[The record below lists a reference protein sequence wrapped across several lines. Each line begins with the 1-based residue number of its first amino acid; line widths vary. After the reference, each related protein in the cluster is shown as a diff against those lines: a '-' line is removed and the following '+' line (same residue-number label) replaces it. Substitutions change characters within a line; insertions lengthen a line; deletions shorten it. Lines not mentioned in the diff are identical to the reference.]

1 MKTIAIVAG
10 ESSGDLLGSHLIKSL
25 KSIRPDLTFIGIAG
39 PKMIKEGAASFFSME
54 ELSVRGY
61 FEALRKLFCLLK
73 LRKNLLNQILDA
85 KPDLFIGIDAPDF
98 NFWIERQLKKKGIP
112 VIHYV
117 SPSIW
122 AWRGNRLRK
131 IKKSIDHMLTIF
143 PFEKNIYSKANI
155 QASFVGHPLAEMIP
169 LHPNKKK
176 AQNKLKIIK
185 ATKVIALLPGSRQ
198 GEVRWHTQLLIDSAL
213 EISKRVRDIKFLV
226 PLPTRETYEIF
237 SKTLFKNTHAELDIQ
252 LLIGHASDAINA
264 ADLVIVASG
273 TATLE
278 TALYKK
284 PMIVIYKM
292 SSISWQILKRMR
304 YLPYISLPNILLNK
318 FLVPELLQDDATP
331 ENITD
336 QTIEILK
343 DVAYRKNLLIQFT
356 KIHHQL
362 KQNTS
367 DRLNRVVLKFI
378 K

>member
-25 KSIRPDLTFIGIAG
+25 KLARTDLKFIGVAG
-39 PKMIKEGAASFFSME
+39 PKMIKEGATSFFLME

-61 FEALRKLFCLLK
+61 FEAFRKLFHLIK
-73 LRKNLLNQILDA
+73 LRKKLLKQILKE
-85 KPDLFIGIDAPDF
+85 KPDLFVGIDAPDF
-98 NFWIERQLKKKGIP
+98 NFWIEKQLKKKGVP

-122 AWRGNRLRK
+122 AWRKSRVRK

-155 QASFVGHPLAEMIP
+155 PATFVGHPLADMIP
-169 LHPNKKK
+169 LYSNKKK
-176 AQNKLKIIK
+176 AQDKLRIIK

-198 GEVRWHTQLLIDSAL
+198 GEVKWHTQLLIDSAI
-213 EISKRVRDIKFLV
+213 EISKKINDVKFLV
-226 PLPTRETYEIF
+226 PLPTRETYDIF
-237 SKTLFKNTHAELDIQ
+237 SKILFKNTQAELDIQ

-304 YLPYISLPNILLNK
+304 YLPFVSLPNILLNK
-318 FLVPELLQDDATP
+318 FLVPELLQGDATS
-331 ENITD
+331 ENISSKSF
-336 QTIEILK
+336 EILK
-343 DVAYRKNLLIQFT
+343 DASYRKNLLTQFT

-367 DRLNRVVLKFI
+367 DRLNRVILKFL

>member
-1 MKTIAIVAG
+1 M
-10 ESSGDLLGSHLIKSL
+10 L
-25 KSIRPDLTFIGIAG
+25 
-39 PKMIKEGAASFFSME
+39 KEGALSYFPME

-61 FEALRKLFCLLK
+61 FEAFRKLFHLLT

-122 AWRGNRLRK
+122 AWRKNRLKK
-131 IKKSIDHMLTIF
+131 IKTSIDHMLTIF
-143 PFEKNIYSKANI
+143 PFEKNIYSKAHI
-155 QASFVGHPLAEMIP
+155 QATFVGHPLAEMIP

-176 AQNKLKIIK
+176 AQAKLKIIK
-185 ATKVIALLPGSRQ
+185 ATTVIALLPGSRQ
-198 GEVRWHTQLLIDSAL
+198 GEVKWHTQLLIDSAIEL
-213 EISKRVRDIKFLV
+213 SKKIRDVKFLV
-226 PLPTRETYEIF
+226 PLPTRETYMIF

-252 LLIGHASDAINA
+252 LLTGHASDAINA
-264 ADLVIVASG
+264 SDLVIVASG

-278 TALYKK
+278 AALYKK

-292 SSISWQILKRMR
+292 SSMSWEILKRMR
-304 YLPYISLPNILLNK
+304 YLPYVSLPNILLNK
-318 FLVPELLQDDATP
+318 FFVPELLQKDATP
-331 ENITD
+331 DNITNKAL
-336 QTIEILK
+336 EILK
-343 DVAYRKNLLIQFT
+343 DTSYRKNLLIQFT
-356 KIHHQL
+356 KIHRQL

-367 DRLNRVVLKFI
+367 YRLNKIIFKFI

>member
-10 ESSGDLLGSHLIKSL
+10 ESSGDLLGSHLIRSL
-25 KSIRPDLTFIGIAG
+25 KSSRSDLKFIGIAG
-39 PKMIKEGAASFFSME
+39 PKMMKEGAVSLFLME

-61 FEALRKLFCLLK
+61 FEAFKKLFHLIQ
-73 LRKNLLNQILDA
+73 LRKNLLNQILNQ
-85 KPDLFIGIDAPDF
+85 KPDLFIGVDAPDF

-131 IKKSIDHMLTIF
+131 IKKSVDHMLTIF

-155 QASFVGHPLAEMIP
+155 QATFVGHPLAEMIP
-169 LHPNKKK
+169 LYSNKKK
-176 AQNKLKIIK
+176 AQDKLKIIK

-198 GEVRWHTQLLIDSAL
+198 GEVTWHAQLLIDSAT
-213 EISKRVRDIKFLV
+213 EISKRIRDVKFLV
-226 PLPTRETYEIF
+226 PLPTRETYDIF

-252 LLIGHASDAINA
+252 LLVGHASDAINA

-304 YLPYISLPNILLNK
+304 YLPFVSLPNILLNK
-318 FLVPELLQDDATP
+318 FIVPELLQSDATSD
-331 ENITD
+331 NISSKA
-336 QTIEILK
+336 IEILK
-343 DVAYRKNLLIQFT
+343 NAPYRKNLLIQFK

-367 DRLNRVVLKFI
+367 DRLSKVILKFI

>member
-25 KSIRPDLTFIGIAG
+25 KSARSDLKFIGIAG
-39 PKMIKEGAASFFSME
+39 PKMMKEGAVSFFSME

-61 FEALRKLFCLLK
+61 FEVFRKLFHLIK
-73 LRKNLLNQILDA
+73 LRKKLLNQILKE
-85 KPDLFIGIDAPDF
+85 KPDLFIGVDAPDF
-98 NFWIERQLKKKGIP
+98 NFWIEKQLKKKGVP

-155 QASFVGHPLAEMIP
+155 QATFVGHPLAEMIP
-169 LHPNKKK
+169 LYPNKKK

-198 GEVRWHTQLLIDSAL
+198 GEVKWHAQLLIDSAT
-213 EISKRVRDIKFLV
+213 EISKKIRDVKFLV
-226 PLPTRETYEIF
+226 PLPTRETYDIF

-304 YLPYISLPNILLNK
+304 YLPFVSLPNILLNK
-318 FLVPELLQDDATP
+318 FLVPELLQSDATS
-331 ENITD
+331 ENISSKA
-336 QTIEILK
+336 IEILK
-343 DVAYRKNLLIQFT
+343 DASYRKNLLIQFT

-367 DRLNRVVLKFI
+367 DRLNRVILKLI

>member
-10 ESSGDLLGSHLIKSL
+10 ESSGDLLGSHLIKALRLNRTDL
-25 KSIRPDLTFIGIAG
+25 KFIGVAG
-39 PKMIKEGAASFFSME
+39 PKMMKEGAASYFPME

-61 FEALRKLFCLLK
+61 FEALRKLFHLIK
-73 LRKNLLNQILDA
+73 LRKNLLKKILDA

-98 NFWIERQLKKKGIP
+98 NFWIERQLKKKSIP

-122 AWRGNRLRK
+122 AWRGSRLKK

-155 QASFVGHPLAEMIP
+155 QATFVGHPLAEMIP

-176 AQNKLKIIK
+176 AQDKLKIIK
-185 ATKVIALLPGSRQ
+185 ASRVIALLPGSRQ
-198 GEVRWHTQLLIDSAL
+198 GEVKWHAQLLIDSAI
-213 EISKRVRDIKFLV
+213 EISKRIRDVKFLV

-237 SKTLFKNTHAELDIQ
+237 SKTLFKNTQAELDIQ
-252 LLIGHASDAINA
+252 LLIGHASIAINA
-264 ADLVIVASG
+264 ADAVIVASG

-292 SSISWQILKRMR
+292 STISWQILKRMR
-304 YLPYISLPNILLNK
+304 YLPYVSIPNILLNK
-318 FLVPELLQDDATP
+318 FLVPELLQNDATP
-331 ENITD
+331 ENITAK
-336 QTIEILK
+336 TIEILK
-343 DVAYRKNLLIQFT
+343 DSSYRKHLLVQFT
-356 KIHHQL
+356 KIHFQL

-367 DRLNRVVLKFI
+367 DRLNKVILKFI

>member
-10 ESSGDLLGSHLIKSL
+10 ESSGDLLGSHLIRSL
-25 KSIRPDLTFIGIAG
+25 KSARSDLRFIGVAG
-39 PKMIKEGAASFFSME
+39 PKMAKEGAVSYFSME

-61 FEALRKLFCLLK
+61 FEAFRKLFHLLT

-122 AWRGNRLRK
+122 AWRMSRLKK
-131 IKKSIDHMLTIF
+131 IKKSTDHMLTIF
-143 PFEKNIYSKANI
+143 PFEKNIYTKAHI
-155 QASFVGHPLAEMIP
+155 EATFVGHPLAEMIP

-176 AQNKLKIIK
+176 AQEKLKIIK
-185 ATKVIALLPGSRQ
+185 STKVIALLPGSRQ
-198 GEVRWHTQLLIDSAL
+198 GEVKWHAQLLIDSAIEL
-213 EISKRVRDIKFLV
+213 SKKIRDVKFLV
-226 PLPTRETYEIF
+226 PLPTRETYMIF
-237 SKTLFKNTHAELDIQ
+237 SKALFKNTYAELDIQ

-264 ADLVIVASG
+264 SDLVIVASG

-292 SSISWQILKRMR
+292 SSISWEILKRMK
-304 YLPYISLPNILLNK
+304 YLPYVSLPNILLNK
-318 FLVPELLQDDATP
+318 FFVPELLQKDATP
-331 ENITD
+331 ENITNKAL
-336 QTIEILK
+336 EILK
-343 DVAYRKNLLIQFT
+343 DASYRRNLLIQFT

-367 DRLNRVVLKFI
+367 YRLNKIILKFL

>member
-25 KSIRPDLTFIGIAG
+25 RSNRTDLKFIGVAG
-39 PKMIKEGAASFFSME
+39 PKMMKEGAASYFPME

-61 FEALRKLFCLLK
+61 FEALRKLFHLIK
-73 LRKNLLNQILDA
+73 LRKNLLKKILDA

-98 NFWIERQLKKKGIP
+98 NFWIERQLKKKGVP

-117 SPSIW
+117 SPSVW
-122 AWRGNRLRK
+122 AWRGSRLKK

-155 QASFVGHPLAEMIP
+155 QATFVGHPLAEMIP

-176 AQNKLKIIK
+176 AQDKLKIIK
-185 ATKVIALLPGSRQ
+185 ASRVIALLPGSRQ
-198 GEVRWHTQLLIDSAL
+198 GEVKWHTQLLIDSAI
-213 EISKRVRDIKFLV
+213 EISKRIRDVKFLV

-237 SKTLFKNTHAELDIQ
+237 SKTLFKNTQAELDIQ
-252 LLIGHASDAINA
+252 LLIGHASIAINA
-264 ADLVIVASG
+264 ADAVIVASG

-292 SSISWQILKRMR
+292 STISWQILKRMR
-304 YLPYISLPNILLNK
+304 YLPYVSLPNILLNK
-318 FLVPELLQDDATP
+318 FLVPELLQNDATP
-331 ENITD
+331 ENITAK
-336 QTIEILK
+336 TIEILK
-343 DVAYRKNLLIQFT
+343 DSSYRKHLLVQFT
-356 KIHHQL
+356 KIHYQL

-367 DRLNRVVLKFI
+367 DRLNRVILKFI

>member
-10 ESSGDLLGSHLIKSL
+10 EPSGDLLGSHLIKSL
-25 KSIRPDLTFIGIAG
+25 KSVRSDLEFIGVAG
-39 PKMIKEGAASFFSME
+39 PKMIKEGAMSYFAME
-54 ELSVRGY
+54 ELSIRGY
-61 FEALRKLFCLLK
+61 FEAFRKLFHLIN

-85 KPDLFIGIDAPDF
+85 EPVLFIGIDAPDF

-112 VIHYV
+112 VVHYV

-155 QASFVGHPLAEMIP
+155 QATFVGHLLAEMIP
-169 LHPNKKK
+169 LHPNKKR
-176 AQNKLKIIK
+176 AQDKLKIIK
-185 ATKVIALLPGSRQ
+185 GTKVIALLPGSRQ
-198 GEVRWHTQLLIDSAL
+198 GEVKWHAQLLIDSAI
-213 EISKRVRDIKFLV
+213 EILKKIRDVKFLV
-226 PLPTRETYEIF
+226 PLPTRETYDIF
-237 SKTLFKNTHAELDIQ
+237 YKTLFKNIHAELDIQ
-252 LLIGHASDAINA
+252 LLIGHASVAINA

-304 YLPYISLPNILLNK
+304 YLPYVSLPNILLNK
-318 FLVPELLQDDATP
+318 FLVPELLQDDATSK
-331 ENITD
+331 NISSK
-336 QTIEILK
+336 TIEILK
-343 DVAYRKNLLIQFT
+343 DASYRKNLSIQFT

-367 DRLNRVVLKFI
+367 DRLNRAILKI
-378 K
+378 IN

>member
-25 KSIRPDLTFIGIAG
+25 KSARSDLKFIGIAG
-39 PKMIKEGAASFFSME
+39 PKMMKEGAVSFFSME

-61 FEALRKLFCLLK
+61 FEVFRKLFHLIK
-73 LRKNLLNQILDA
+73 LRKKLLNQILKE
-85 KPDLFIGIDAPDF
+85 KPDLFIGVDAPDF
-98 NFWIERQLKKKGIP
+98 NFWIEKQLKKKGVT

-131 IKKSIDHMLTIF
+131 IKKSIDHMLIIF

-155 QASFVGHPLAEMIP
+155 QATFVGHPLAELIP
-169 LHPNKKK
+169 LYPNKKK

-198 GEVRWHTQLLIDSAL
+198 GEVKWHAQLLIDSAT
-213 EISKRVRDIKFLV
+213 EISKKIRDVKFLV
-226 PLPTRETYEIF
+226 PLPTRETYDIF

-304 YLPYISLPNILLNK
+304 YLPFVSLPNILLNK
-318 FLVPELLQDDATP
+318 FLVPELLQSDATS
-331 ENITD
+331 ENISSKA
-336 QTIEILK
+336 IEILK
-343 DVAYRKNLLIQFT
+343 DASYRKNLLIQFT

-367 DRLNRVVLKFI
+367 DRLNRVILKLI

>member
-25 KSIRPDLTFIGIAG
+25 KSARPDLKFIGIAG
-39 PKMIKEGAASFFSME
+39 PKMMKEGAVSFFSME

-61 FEALRKLFCLLK
+61 FEVFRKLFHLIK
-73 LRKNLLNQILDA
+73 LRKKLLNQILKE
-85 KPDLFIGIDAPDF
+85 KPDLFIGVDAPDF
-98 NFWIERQLKKKGIP
+98 NFWIEKQLKKKGVT

-155 QASFVGHPLAEMIP
+155 QATFVGHPLAELIP
-169 LHPNKKK
+169 LYPNKKK

-198 GEVRWHTQLLIDSAL
+198 GEVKWHAQLLIDSAT
-213 EISKRVRDIKFLV
+213 EISKKIRDVKFLV
-226 PLPTRETYEIF
+226 PLPTRETYDIF

-304 YLPYISLPNILLNK
+304 YLPFVSLPNILLNK
-318 FLVPELLQDDATP
+318 FLVPELLQSDATS
-331 ENITD
+331 ENISSKA
-336 QTIEILK
+336 IEILK
-343 DVAYRKNLLIQFT
+343 DASYRKNLLTQFT

-367 DRLNRVVLKFI
+367 DRLNRVILKLI

>member
-10 ESSGDLLGSHLIKSL
+10 ESSGDLLGSHLIRSL
-25 KSIRPDLTFIGIAG
+25 KSTRFDLKFIGVAG
-39 PKMIKEGAASFFSME
+39 PKMLKEGALSYFPME

-61 FEALRKLFCLLK
+61 FEAFRKLFHLLT

-122 AWRGNRLRK
+122 AWRKNRLKK
-131 IKKSIDHMLTIF
+131 IKTSIDHMLTIF
-143 PFEKNIYSKANI
+143 PFEKNIYSKAHI
-155 QASFVGHPLAEMIP
+155 QATFVGHPLAEMIP

-176 AQNKLKIIK
+176 AQAKLKIIK
-185 ATKVIALLPGSRQ
+185 ATTVIALLPGSRQ
-198 GEVRWHTQLLIDSAL
+198 GEVKWHTQLLIDSAIEL
-213 EISKRVRDIKFLV
+213 SKKIRDVKFLV
-226 PLPTRETYEIF
+226 PLPTRETYMIF

-252 LLIGHASDAINA
+252 LLTGHASDAINA
-264 ADLVIVASG
+264 SDLVIVASG

-278 TALYKK
+278 AALYKK

-292 SSISWQILKRMR
+292 SSMSWEILKRMR
-304 YLPYISLPNILLNK
+304 YLPYVSLPNILLNK
-318 FLVPELLQDDATP
+318 FFVPELLQKDATP
-331 ENITD
+331 DNITNKAL
-336 QTIEILK
+336 EILK
-343 DVAYRKNLLIQFT
+343 NTSYRKNLLIQFT
-356 KIHHQL
+356 KIHRQL

-367 DRLNRVVLKFI
+367 YRLNKIIFKFI

>member
-10 ESSGDLLGSHLIKSL
+10 ESSGDLLGSHLIRSL
-25 KSIRPDLTFIGIAG
+25 RSTRSDLTFIGVAG
-39 PKMIKEGAASFFSME
+39 PRMVKEGVLSYFPME

-61 FEALRKLFCLLK
+61 FEAFRKLFHLLA
-73 LRKNLLNQILDA
+73 LRKNLLNKILA
-85 KPDLFIGIDAPDF
+85 TKPDLFIGIDAPDF

-122 AWRGNRLRK
+122 AWRRNRLKK

-143 PFEKNIYSKANI
+143 PFEKSIYTKAHI
-155 QASFVGHPLAEMIP
+155 QATFVGHPLAEMIP

-176 AQNKLKIIK
+176 AQAKLKIIK
-185 ATKVIALLPGSRQ
+185 QMKVIALLPGSRQ
-198 GEVRWHTQLLIDSAL
+198 GEVKWHAQLLIDSAIEL
-213 EISKRVRDIKFLV
+213 SKKIRDVKFLV
-226 PLPTRETYEIF
+226 PLPTRETYMIF
-237 SKTLFKNTHAELDIQ
+237 SKALFKNMHTELDIQ

-264 ADLVIVASG
+264 SDLVIVASG

-292 SSISWQILKRMR
+292 SSMSWQILKRMR
-304 YLPYISLPNILLNK
+304 YMPYVSLPNILLNK
-318 FLVPELLQDDATP
+318 FFVPELLQKDATP
-331 ENITD
+331 ENITNKAL
-336 QTIEILK
+336 EILK
-343 DVAYRKNLLIQFT
+343 DVSYRKNLLIQFT
-356 KIHHQL
+356 KIHRQL

-367 DRLNRVVLKFI
+367 YRLNKIILKFI

>member
-25 KSIRPDLTFIGIAG
+25 KSARSDLKFIGIAG
-39 PKMIKEGAASFFSME
+39 PKMMKEGAVSFFSME

-61 FEALRKLFCLLK
+61 FEAFRKLFHLIR
-73 LRKNLLNQILDA
+73 LRKKLLNQILRE
-85 KPDLFIGIDAPDF
+85 KPVLFIGVDAPDF
-98 NFWIERQLKKKGIP
+98 NFWIEKQLKKKGVP

-155 QASFVGHPLAEMIP
+155 QATFVGHPLAEMIP
-169 LHPNKKK
+169 LYPNKKK
-176 AQNKLKIIK
+176 AQNKLKVIK

-198 GEVRWHTQLLIDSAL
+198 GEVKWHAQLLIDSAT
-213 EISKRVRDIKFLV
+213 EISKKIRDVKFLV
-226 PLPTRETYEIF
+226 PLPTRETYDIF

-273 TATLE
+273 TATLD

-304 YLPYISLPNILLNK
+304 YLPFVSLPNILLNK
-318 FLVPELLQDDATP
+318 FLVPELLQSDATS
-331 ENITD
+331 ENISSKAV
-336 QTIEILK
+336 EILK
-343 DVAYRKNLLIQFT
+343 DASYRKNLLTQFT

-367 DRLNRVVLKFI
+367 DRLNRVILKLI

>member
-10 ESSGDLLGSHLIKSL
+10 ESSGDFLGSHLIKSL
-25 KSIRPDLTFIGIAG
+25 KSSRSDLKFIGVAG
-39 PKMIKEGAASFFSME
+39 PKMSKEGIVSYFSME

-61 FEALRKLFCLLK
+61 FEAFRKLFHLLN

-112 VIHYV
+112 VVHYV

-122 AWRGNRLRK
+122 AWRRNRLKK
-131 IKKSIDHMLTIF
+131 IKKSMDHMLTIF
-143 PFEKNIYSKANI
+143 PFEKNIYSKAHI
-155 QASFVGHPLAEMIP
+155 QATFVGHPLAEMIP
-169 LHPNKKK
+169 LRPNKKK
-176 AQNKLKIIK
+176 AQDKLKIIK

-198 GEVRWHTQLLIDSAL
+198 GEVKWHTQLLIDSAIEL
-213 EISKRVRDIKFLV
+213 SKQIRDVKFLV
-226 PLPTRETYEIF
+226 PLPTRETYDIF
-237 SKTLFKNTHAELDIQ
+237 SRALFKNMHAELDIQ

-264 ADLVIVASG
+264 SDLVIVASG

-292 SSISWQILKRMR
+292 SSMSWQILKRMR
-304 YLPYISLPNILLNK
+304 YLPYVSLPNILLNK
-318 FLVPELLQDDATP
+318 FFVPELLQKDATP
-331 ENITD
+331 EKITNKAL
-336 QTIEILK
+336 EILK
-343 DVAYRKNLLIQFT
+343 DVSYRKNLLIQFT

-367 DRLNRVVLKFI
+367 NRLNKIILKFI

>member
-10 ESSGDLLGSHLIKSL
+10 ESSGDLLGSHLIRSL
-25 KSIRPDLTFIGIAG
+25 KSTRFDLKFIGVAG
-39 PKMIKEGAASFFSME
+39 PKMLKEGALSYFPME

-61 FEALRKLFCLLK
+61 FEAFRKLFHLLT

-122 AWRGNRLRK
+122 AWRKNRLKK
-131 IKKSIDHMLTIF
+131 IKTSIDHMLTIF
-143 PFEKNIYSKANI
+143 PFEKNIYSKAHI
-155 QASFVGHPLAEMIP
+155 QATFVGHPLAEMIP

-176 AQNKLKIIK
+176 AQAKLKIIK
-185 ATKVIALLPGSRQ
+185 ANTVIALLPGSRQ
-198 GEVRWHTQLLIDSAL
+198 GEVKWHTQLLIDSAIEL
-213 EISKRVRDIKFLV
+213 SKKIRDVKFLV
-226 PLPTRETYEIF
+226 PLPTRETYMIF

-252 LLIGHASDAINA
+252 LLTGHASDAINA
-264 ADLVIVASG
+264 SDLVIVASG

-278 TALYKK
+278 AALYKK

-292 SSISWQILKRMR
+292 SSMSWEILKRMQ
-304 YLPYISLPNILLNK
+304 YLPYVSLPNILLNK
-318 FLVPELLQDDATP
+318 FFVPELLQKDATP
-331 ENITD
+331 DNITNKAL
-336 QTIEILK
+336 EILK
-343 DVAYRKNLLIQFT
+343 DTSYRKNLLIQFT
-356 KIHHQL
+356 KIHRQL

-367 DRLNRVVLKFI
+367 YRLNKIIFKFI

>member
-25 KSIRPDLTFIGIAG
+25 KSARPDLKFIGIAG
-39 PKMIKEGAASFFSME
+39 PKMMKEGAVSFFSME

-61 FEALRKLFCLLK
+61 FEVFRKLFHLIK
-73 LRKNLLNQILDA
+73 LRKKLLNQILKE
-85 KPDLFIGIDAPDF
+85 KPDLFIGVDAPDF
-98 NFWIERQLKKKGIP
+98 NFWIEKQLKKKGVP

-155 QASFVGHPLAEMIP
+155 QATFVGHPLAEMIP
-169 LHPNKKK
+169 LYPNKKK
-176 AQNKLKIIK
+176 AQNKLKVIK

-198 GEVRWHTQLLIDSAL
+198 GEVKWHAQLLIDSAT
-213 EISKRVRDIKFLV
+213 EISKKIRDVKFLV
-226 PLPTRETYEIF
+226 PLPTRETYDIF

-304 YLPYISLPNILLNK
+304 YLPFVSLPNILLNK
-318 FLVPELLQDDATP
+318 FLVPELLQSDATS
-331 ENITD
+331 ENISSKAV
-336 QTIEILK
+336 EILK
-343 DVAYRKNLLIQFT
+343 DAPYRKNLLTQFT

-367 DRLNRVVLKFI
+367 DRLNRVILKLI

>member
-25 KSIRPDLTFIGIAG
+25 KSARSDLKFIGIAG
-39 PKMIKEGAASFFSME
+39 PKMMKEGAISFFSME

-61 FEALRKLFCLLK
+61 FEVFRKLFHLIK
-73 LRKNLLNQILDA
+73 LRKKLLNQILKE
-85 KPDLFIGIDAPDF
+85 KPDLFIGVDAPDF
-98 NFWIERQLKKKGIP
+98 NFWIEKQLKKKGVP

-155 QASFVGHPLAEMIP
+155 QATFVGHPLAEMIP
-169 LHPNKKK
+169 LYPNKKK

-198 GEVRWHTQLLIDSAL
+198 GEVKWHAQLLIDSAT
-213 EISKRVRDIKFLV
+213 EISKKIRDVKFLV
-226 PLPTRETYEIF
+226 PLPTRETYDIF

-304 YLPYISLPNILLNK
+304 YLPFVSLPNILLNK
-318 FLVPELLQDDATP
+318 FLVPELLQSDATS
-331 ENITD
+331 ENISSKA
-336 QTIEILK
+336 IEILK
-343 DVAYRKNLLIQFT
+343 DASYRKNLLIQFT

-367 DRLNRVVLKFI
+367 DRLNRVILKLI

>member
-10 ESSGDLLGSHLIKSL
+10 ESSGDLLGSHLIRSL
-25 KSIRPDLTFIGIAG
+25 KSSRSDLKFIGIAG
-39 PKMIKEGAASFFSME
+39 PKMMKEGAVSLFLME

-61 FEALRKLFCLLK
+61 FEAFKKLFHLIQ
-73 LRKNLLNQILDA
+73 LRKNLLNQILNQ
-85 KPDLFIGIDAPDF
+85 KPDLFIGVDAPDF

-131 IKKSIDHMLTIF
+131 IKKSVDHMLTIF

-155 QASFVGHPLAEMIP
+155 QATFVGHPLAEMIP
-169 LHPNKKK
+169 LYPNKKK
-176 AQNKLKIIK
+176 AQIKLKIIK

-198 GEVRWHTQLLIDSAL
+198 GEVKWHAQLLIDSAT
-213 EISKRVRDIKFLV
+213 EISKKIRDVKFLV
-226 PLPTRETYEIF
+226 PLPTRETYDIF
-237 SKTLFKNTHAELDIQ
+237 SKTLFKNTQAELDIQ

-264 ADLVIVASG
+264 ADLVVVASG

-304 YLPYISLPNILLNK
+304 YLPFVSLPNILLNK
-318 FLVPELLQDDATP
+318 FLVPELLQSDATS
-331 ENITD
+331 ENISSKA
-336 QTIEILK
+336 IEILK
-343 DVAYRKNLLIQFT
+343 DASYRKNLLLQFT

-367 DRLNRVVLKFI
+367 DRLNKVILKFI

>member
-25 KSIRPDLTFIGIAG
+25 KSIRSDLTFIGIAG
-39 PKMIKEGAASFFSME
+39 PKMMKEGAVSFFSME

-61 FEALRKLFCLLK
+61 FEALRKLFHLLK

-98 NFWIERQLKKKGIP
+98 NFWIERQLKKKGVP

-122 AWRGNRLRK
+122 AWRKNRLRK

-143 PFEKNIYSKANI
+143 PFEKNIYLKANI
-155 QASFVGHPLAEMIP
+155 QATYVGHPLAEMIP

-176 AQNKLKIIK
+176 AQDKLKIIK

-198 GEVRWHTQLLIDSAL
+198 GEVRWHAQLLIDSAI
-213 EISKRVRDIKFLV
+213 EISKSVRDTKFLV

-237 SKTLFKNTHAELDIQ
+237 SRTLFKNTHTELDIQ

-336 QTIEILK
+336 KTIEILK
-343 DVAYRKNLLIQFT
+343 DVAYKKNLLIQFT

-367 DRLNRVVLKFI
+367 DRLNKVILKFI

>member
-10 ESSGDLLGSHLIKSL
+10 ESSGDLLGSHLIRSL
-25 KSIRPDLTFIGIAG
+25 KSSRSDLKFIGIAG
-39 PKMIKEGAASFFSME
+39 PKMMKEGAVSLFLME

-61 FEALRKLFCLLK
+61 FEAFKKLFHLIQ

-143 PFEKNIYSKANI
+143 PFEKNIYSKAKI
-155 QASFVGHPLAEMIP
+155 QATFVGHPLAEMIP
-169 LHPNKKK
+169 LYSNKKK
-176 AQNKLKIIK
+176 AQDKLKIIK

-198 GEVRWHTQLLIDSAL
+198 GEVTWHAQLLIDSAT
-213 EISKRVRDIKFLV
+213 EISKRIRDVKFLV
-226 PLPTRETYEIF
+226 PLPTRETYDIF

-252 LLIGHASDAINA
+252 LLVGHASDAINA

-304 YLPYISLPNILLNK
+304 YLPFVSLPNILLNK
-318 FLVPELLQDDATP
+318 FIVPELLQSDATSD
-331 ENITD
+331 NISSKA
-336 QTIEILK
+336 IEILK
-343 DVAYRKNLLIQFT
+343 NAPYRKNLLIQFT

>member
-25 KSIRPDLTFIGIAG
+25 KSTRPDLTFIGIAG
-39 PKMIKEGAASFFSME
+39 PKMIKEGAVSFFSME
-54 ELSVRGY
+54 ELSIRGY
-61 FEALRKLFCLLK
+61 FEALRKLFHLLK

-85 KPDLFIGIDAPDF
+85 KPDLFIGVDAPDF
-98 NFWIERQLKKKGIP
+98 NFWIERQLKKKGVS

-122 AWRGNRLRK
+122 AWRKNRLRK

-143 PFEKNIYSKANI
+143 PFEKNIYLKANI

-169 LHPNKKK
+169 LHSNRKK
-176 AQNKLKIIK
+176 AQDKLKIIK
-185 ATKVIALLPGSRQ
+185 ANKVIALLPGSRQ
-198 GEVRWHTQLLIDSAL
+198 GEVRWHAQLLIDSAI
-213 EISKRVRDIKFLV
+213 EISKSVRDTKFLV

-237 SKTLFKNTHAELDIQ
+237 SKTLFKNTNTELDIQ

-292 SSISWQILKRMR
+292 SSISWQILKRLR

-331 ENITD
+331 QNISD
-336 QTIEILK
+336 KTIEILK

-367 DRLNRVVLKFI
+367 DRLNRVILKFI

>member
-1 MKTIAIVAG
+1 M
-10 ESSGDLLGSHLIKSL
+10 
-25 KSIRPDLTFIGIAG
+25 
-39 PKMIKEGAASFFSME
+39 KEGAASYFPME

-61 FEALRKLFCLLK
+61 FEALRKLFHLIK
-73 LRKNLLNQILDA
+73 LRKNLLKKILDA

-122 AWRGNRLRK
+122 AWRRSRLKK

-155 QASFVGHPLAEMIP
+155 QATFVGHPLAEMIP

-176 AQNKLKIIK
+176 AQDKLKIIK
-185 ATKVIALLPGSRQ
+185 ASKVIALLPGSRQ
-198 GEVRWHTQLLIDSAL
+198 GEVKWHAQLLIDSAI
-213 EISKRVRDIKFLV
+213 EISKRIRDVKFLV

-237 SKTLFKNTHAELDIQ
+237 SKTLFKNTQAELDIQ
-252 LLIGHASDAINA
+252 LLIGHASIAINA
-264 ADLVIVASG
+264 ADAVIVASG

-292 SSISWQILKRMR
+292 STISWQILKRMR
-304 YLPYISLPNILLNK
+304 YLPYVSIPNILLNK
-318 FLVPELLQDDATP
+318 FLVPELLQNDATP
-331 ENITD
+331 ENITAK
-336 QTIEILK
+336 TIEILK
-343 DVAYRKNLLIQFT
+343 DSSYRKHLLVQFT
-356 KIHHQL
+356 KIHFQL

-367 DRLNRVVLKFI
+367 DRLNKVILKFI

>member
-10 ESSGDLLGSHLIKSL
+10 ESSGDLLGSHLIRSL
-25 KSIRPDLTFIGIAG
+25 KSSRSDLKFIGIAG
-39 PKMIKEGAASFFSME
+39 PKMMKEGAVSLFLME

-61 FEALRKLFCLLK
+61 FEAFKKLFHLIQ
-73 LRKNLLNQILDA
+73 LRKNLLNQILNQ
-85 KPDLFIGIDAPDF
+85 KPDLFIGVDAPDF

-131 IKKSIDHMLTIF
+131 IKKSVDHMLTIF

-155 QASFVGHPLAEMIP
+155 QATFVGHPLAEMIP
-169 LHPNKKK
+169 LYSNKKK
-176 AQNKLKIIK
+176 AQDKLKIIK

-198 GEVRWHTQLLIDSAL
+198 GEVTWHAQLLIDSAT
-213 EISKRVRDIKFLV
+213 EISKRFRDVKFLV
-226 PLPTRETYEIF
+226 PLPTRETYDIF
-237 SKTLFKNTHAELDIQ
+237 SKTLFKNTHVELDIQ
-252 LLIGHASDAINA
+252 LLVGHASDAINA

-304 YLPYISLPNILLNK
+304 YLPFVSLPNILLNK
-318 FLVPELLQDDATP
+318 FIVPELLQSDATSD
-331 ENITD
+331 NISSKA
-336 QTIEILK
+336 IEILK
-343 DVAYRKNLLIQFT
+343 NAPYRKNLLIQFT

-367 DRLNRVVLKFI
+367 DRLSKVILKFI

>member
-25 KSIRPDLTFIGIAG
+25 KSIRPDLKFIGIAG
-39 PKMIKEGAASFFSME
+39 PKMIKEGAVSFFSME
-54 ELSVRGY
+54 ELSIRGY
-61 FEALRKLFCLLK
+61 FEALRKLFRLLK

-98 NFWIERQLKKKGIP
+98 NFWVERQLKKKGVP

-122 AWRGNRLRK
+122 AWRKNRLRK

-143 PFEKNIYSKANI
+143 PFEKNIYLKANI

-169 LHPNKKK
+169 LHSNRKK
-176 AQNKLKIIK
+176 AQDKLKIIK
-185 ATKVIALLPGSRQ
+185 ANKVIALLPGSRQ
-198 GEVRWHTQLLIDSAL
+198 GEVRWHAQLLIDSAI
-213 EISKRVRDIKFLV
+213 EISKSVRDTKFLV

-237 SKTLFKNTHAELDIQ
+237 SKTLFKNTHTELDIQ

-336 QTIEILK
+336 KTIEILK
-343 DVAYRKNLLIQFT
+343 DVAYKKNLLIQFT

-367 DRLNRVVLKFI
+367 DRLNKVILKFI

>member
-10 ESSGDLLGSHLIKSL
+10 ESSGDLLGSHLIRSL
-25 KSIRPDLTFIGIAG
+25 KSARSDLRFIGVAG
-39 PKMIKEGAASFFSME
+39 PKMAKEGALSYFSME

-61 FEALRKLFCLLK
+61 FEAFRKLFHLLT

-122 AWRGNRLRK
+122 AWRMNRLKK

-143 PFEKNIYSKANI
+143 PFEKNIYTKAHI
-155 QASFVGHPLAEMIP
+155 EATFVGHPLAEMIP
-169 LHPNKKK
+169 LHPSKKK
-176 AQNKLKIIK
+176 AQDKLKIIK
-185 ATKVIALLPGSRQ
+185 STKVIALLPGSRK
-198 GEVRWHTQLLIDSAL
+198 GEVKWHAQLLIDSAIEL
-213 EISKRVRDIKFLV
+213 SKKIRDVKFLV
-226 PLPTRETYEIF
+226 PLPTRETYMIF
-237 SKTLFKNTHAELDIQ
+237 SKALFKNTHAELDIQ

-264 ADLVIVASG
+264 SDLVIVASG

-292 SSISWQILKRMR
+292 SSISWEILKRMK
-304 YLPYISLPNILLNK
+304 YLPYVSLPNILLNK
-318 FLVPELLQDDATP
+318 FFVPELLQKDATP
-331 ENITD
+331 ENIT
-336 QTIEILK
+336 IKALEILK
-343 DVAYRKNLLIQFT
+343 DASYRKNLLIQFT

-367 DRLNRVVLKFI
+367 YRLNKVILKFL

>member
-25 KSIRPDLTFIGIAG
+25 KSARSDLKFIGIAG
-39 PKMIKEGAASFFSME
+39 PKMMKEGADSFFSME

-61 FEALRKLFCLLK
+61 FEVFRKLFHLIK
-73 LRKNLLNQILDA
+73 LRKKLLNQILKE
-85 KPDLFIGIDAPDF
+85 KPDLFIGVDAPDF
-98 NFWIERQLKKKGIP
+98 NFWIEKQLKKKGVP

-122 AWRGNRLRK
+122 AWRGKRLRK

-155 QASFVGHPLAEMIP
+155 QATFVGHPLAEMIP
-169 LHPNKKK
+169 LYPNKKK
-176 AQNKLKIIK
+176 AQSKLKIIK
-185 ATKVIALLPGSRQ
+185 ANKVIALLPGSRQ
-198 GEVRWHTQLLIDSAL
+198 GEVKWHAQLLIDSAT
-213 EISKRVRDIKFLV
+213 EISKKIHDVKFLV
-226 PLPTRETYEIF
+226 PLPTRETYDIF
-237 SKTLFKNTHAELDIQ
+237 SKTLFKNIHAELDIQ

-304 YLPYISLPNILLNK
+304 YLPFVSLPNILLNK
-318 FLVPELLQDDATP
+318 FLVPELLQSDATY
-331 ENITD
+331 ENISFKA
-336 QTIEILK
+336 IEILK
-343 DVAYRKNLLIQFT
+343 DASYRKNLLIQFT

-367 DRLNRVVLKFI
+367 DRLNRVILKFI

>member
-1 MKTIAIVAG
+1 
-10 ESSGDLLGSHLIKSL
+10 
-25 KSIRPDLTFIGIAG
+25 
-39 PKMIKEGAASFFSME
+39 
-54 ELSVRGY
+54 
-61 FEALRKLFCLLK
+61 
-73 LRKNLLNQILDA
+73 
-85 KPDLFIGIDAPDF
+85 
-98 NFWIERQLKKKGIP
+98 
-112 VIHYV
+112 
-117 SPSIW
+117 
-122 AWRGNRLRK
+122 
-131 IKKSIDHMLTIF
+131 MLTIF
-143 PFEKNIYSKANI
+143 PFEKNIYLKANI

-169 LHPNKKK
+169 LHSNRKK
-176 AQNKLKIIK
+176 AQDKLKIIK
-185 ATKVIALLPGSRQ
+185 ANKVIALLPGSRQ
-198 GEVRWHTQLLIDSAL
+198 GEVRWHAQLLIDSAI
-213 EISKRVRDIKFLV
+213 EISKSVRDTKFLV
-226 PLPTRETYEIF
+226 PLPTRETFEIF
-237 SKTLFKNTHAELDIQ
+237 SKTLFKNINTELDIQ

-292 SSISWQILKRMR
+292 SSISWQILKRLR

-331 ENITD
+331 QNISD
-336 QTIEILK
+336 KTIEILK

-367 DRLNRVVLKFI
+367 DRLNRVILKFI

>member
-39 PKMIKEGAASFFSME
+39 PKMIKEGAVSFFSME
-54 ELSVRGY
+54 ELSIRGY
-61 FEALRKLFCLLK
+61 FEALRKLFRLLK

-98 NFWIERQLKKKGIP
+98 NFWIERQLKKKGVP

-122 AWRGNRLRK
+122 AWRKNRLRK

-143 PFEKNIYSKANI
+143 PFEKNIYLKANI

-169 LHPNKKK
+169 LHSNRKK
-176 AQNKLKIIK
+176 AQDKLKIIK
-185 ATKVIALLPGSRQ
+185 ANKVIALLPGSRQ
-198 GEVRWHTQLLIDSAL
+198 GEVRWHAQLLIDSAI
-213 EISKRVRDIKFLV
+213 EISKSVRDTKFLV

-237 SKTLFKNTHAELDIQ
+237 SRTLFKNTHTELDIQ

-331 ENITD
+331 QNISD
-336 QTIEILK
+336 KTIEILK
-343 DVAYRKNLLIQFT
+343 DGAYRKNLLIQFT

-367 DRLNRVVLKFI
+367 DRLNRVILKFI

>member
-25 KSIRPDLTFIGIAG
+25 KSARPDLKFIGIAG
-39 PKMIKEGAASFFSME
+39 PKMMKEGAVSFFSME

-61 FEALRKLFCLLK
+61 FEVFRKLFHLIK
-73 LRKNLLNQILDA
+73 LRKKLLNQILKE
-85 KPDLFIGIDAPDF
+85 KPDLFIGVDAPDF
-98 NFWIERQLKKKGIP
+98 NFWIEKQLKKKGVT

-155 QASFVGHPLAEMIP
+155 QATFVGHPLAEMIP
-169 LHPNKKK
+169 FNPNKKK
-176 AQNKLKIIK
+176 AQDKLKIIN
-185 ATKVIALLPGSRQ
+185 AYKVIALLPGSRQ
-198 GEVRWHTQLLIDSAL
+198 GEVKWHAQLLIDSAT
-213 EISKRVRDIKFLV
+213 EISKKIRDVKFLV
-226 PLPTRETYEIF
+226 PLPTRETYDIF

-304 YLPYISLPNILLNK
+304 YLPFVSLPNILLNK
-318 FLVPELLQDDATP
+318 FLVPELLQSDATS
-331 ENITD
+331 ENISSKA
-336 QTIEILK
+336 IEILK
-343 DVAYRKNLLIQFT
+343 DASYRKNLLIQFT

-367 DRLNRVVLKFI
+367 DRLNRVILKLI

>member
-10 ESSGDLLGSHLIKSL
+10 ESSGDLLGSHLIRSL
-25 KSIRPDLTFIGIAG
+25 KSARSDLTFIGVAG
-39 PKMIKEGAASFFSME
+39 PKMAKEGALSYFSME

-61 FEALRKLFCLLK
+61 FEAFRKLFHLLT

-122 AWRGNRLRK
+122 AWRRNRLKK

-143 PFEKNIYSKANI
+143 PFEKNIYTKAHI
-155 QASFVGHPLAEMIP
+155 QATYVGHPLAEMIP

-176 AQNKLKIIK
+176 AQDKLKIIK

-198 GEVRWHTQLLIDSAL
+198 GEVKWHAQLLIDSAIEL
-213 EISKRVRDIKFLV
+213 SKKMRDVKFLV
-226 PLPTRETYEIF
+226 PLPTRETYVIF
-237 SKTLFKNTHAELDIQ
+237 SKALFKNTHAELDIQ
-252 LLIGHASDAINA
+252 LLIGHASDAIDA
-264 ADLVIVASG
+264 SDLVIVASG

-278 TALYKK
+278 AALYKK

-292 SSISWQILKRMR
+292 SSISWEILKRMK

-318 FLVPELLQDDATP
+318 FFVPELLQKDATP
-331 ENITD
+331 ENIT
-336 QTIEILK
+336 IKALEILK
-343 DVAYRKNLLIQFT
+343 DASYRRNLLIQFT

-367 DRLNRVVLKFI
+367 YRLNKIILKFL

>member
-10 ESSGDLLGSHLIKSL
+10 ESSGDLLGSHLIRSL
-25 KSIRPDLTFIGIAG
+25 KSSRSDLKFIGIAG
-39 PKMIKEGAASFFSME
+39 PKMMKEGAVSLFLME

-61 FEALRKLFCLLK
+61 FEAFKKLFHLIQ
-73 LRKNLLNQILDA
+73 LRKNLLNQILNQ
-85 KPDLFIGIDAPDF
+85 KPDLFIGVDAPDF

-131 IKKSIDHMLTIF
+131 IKKSVDHMLTIF

-155 QASFVGHPLAEMIP
+155 QATFVGHPLAEMIP
-169 LHPNKKK
+169 LYSNKKK
-176 AQNKLKIIK
+176 AQDKLKIIK

-198 GEVRWHTQLLIDSAL
+198 GEVKWHAQLLIDSAT
-213 EISKRVRDIKFLV
+213 EISKRIRDVKFLV
-226 PLPTRETYEIF
+226 PLPTRETYDIF

-252 LLIGHASDAINA
+252 LLVGHASDAINA

-304 YLPYISLPNILLNK
+304 YLPFVSLPNILLNK
-318 FLVPELLQDDATP
+318 FIVPELLQSDATSD
-331 ENITD
+331 NISSKA
-336 QTIEILK
+336 IEILK
-343 DVAYRKNLLIQFT
+343 NAPYRKNLLIQFT

>member
-10 ESSGDLLGSHLIKSL
+10 ESSGDLLGSHLMSSL
-25 KSIRPDLTFIGIAG
+25 KSARSDLTFIGVAG
-39 PKMIKEGAASFFSME
+39 PKMTKEGASSYFSME

-61 FEALRKLFCLLK
+61 FEAFRKLFHLLT

-122 AWRGNRLRK
+122 AWRMNRLKK

-143 PFEKNIYSKANI
+143 PFEKNIYTKAHI
-155 QASFVGHPLAEMIP
+155 EATFVGHPLAEMIP

-176 AQNKLKIIK
+176 AQDKLKIIK
-185 ATKVIALLPGSRQ
+185 RTKVIALLPGSRQ
-198 GEVRWHTQLLIDSAL
+198 GEVKWHAQLLIDSAIEL
-213 EISKRVRDIKFLV
+213 SKKICDVKFLV
-226 PLPTRETYEIF
+226 PLPTRETYMIF
-237 SKTLFKNTHAELDIQ
+237 SKALFKNTHAELDIQ

-264 ADLVIVASG
+264 SDLVIVASG

-292 SSISWQILKRMR
+292 SSISWEILKRMK
-304 YLPYISLPNILLNK
+304 YLPYVSLPNILLNK
-318 FLVPELLQDDATP
+318 FFVPELLQKDATP
-331 ENITD
+331 ENITMKAL
-336 QTIEILK
+336 EILK
-343 DVAYRKNLLIQFT
+343 DASYRKNLLIQFT

-367 DRLNRVVLKFI
+367 YRLNKVILKFL

>member
-1 MKTIAIVAG
+1 MKTIAIIAG
-10 ESSGDLLGSHLIKSL
+10 ESSGDLLGSHLIQSL
-25 KSIRPDLTFIGIAG
+25 QSKRLDLKFIGVAG
-39 PKMIKEGAASFFSME
+39 PKMLKEGAMTFFPME

-61 FEALRKLFCLLK
+61 FEAIKKVFHLYS
-73 LRKNLLNQILDA
+73 LRKNLLNQILTI

-98 NFWIERQLKKKGIP
+98 NFWIERQLKKQGIP

-122 AWRGNRLRK
+122 AWRKHRIKK
-131 IKKSIDHMLTIF
+131 IKQSIDHMLTVF
-143 PFEKNIYSKANI
+143 PFEKKIYAKAHI
-155 QASFVGHPLAEMIP
+155 EATFVGHPLAEMIP
-169 LHPNKKK
+169 LKPNKKK
-176 AQNKLKIIK
+176 AQGKLKIMR

-198 GEVRWHTQLLIDSAL
+198 GEVKWHAQLLIDSAIEL
-213 EISKRVRDIKFLV
+213 TKKIRDVKFLV
-226 PLPTRETYEIF
+226 PLPTRETYDIF
-237 SKTLFKNTHAELDIQ
+237 LRTLFKNAQAQLDIQ

-304 YLPYISLPNILLNK
+304 YLPYVSLPNILLNK
-318 FLVPELLQDDATP
+318 YFVPELLQNEATS
-331 ENITD
+331 ENITLKA
-336 QTIEILK
+336 IEILK
-343 DVAYRKNLLIQFT
+343 DAPYRKNLFIQFT

-367 DRLNRVVLKFI
+367 YRLNKIILKFI

>member
-25 KSIRPDLTFIGIAG
+25 KSARPDLKFIGIAG
-39 PKMIKEGAASFFSME
+39 PKMMKEGAVSFFSME

-61 FEALRKLFCLLK
+61 FEVFRKLFHLIK
-73 LRKNLLNQILDA
+73 LRKKLLNQILKE
-85 KPDLFIGIDAPDF
+85 KPDLFIGVDAPDF
-98 NFWIERQLKKKGIP
+98 NFWIEKQLKKKGVP

-122 AWRGNRLRK
+122 AWRGNRLKK

-155 QASFVGHPLAEMIP
+155 QATFVGHPLAEMIP
-169 LHPNKKK
+169 LYPNKKK

-198 GEVRWHTQLLIDSAL
+198 GEVKWHAQLLIDSAT
-213 EISKRVRDIKFLV
+213 EISKKIRDVKFLV
-226 PLPTRETYEIF
+226 PLPTRETYDIF

-304 YLPYISLPNILLNK
+304 YLPFVSLPNILLNK
-318 FLVPELLQDDATP
+318 FLVPELLQSDATS
-331 ENITD
+331 ENISSKA
-336 QTIEILK
+336 IEILK
-343 DVAYRKNLLIQFT
+343 DASYRKNLLIQFT

-367 DRLNRVVLKFI
+367 DRLNRVILKLI

>member
-25 KSIRPDLTFIGIAG
+25 RSNRTDLKFIGVAG
-39 PKMIKEGAASFFSME
+39 PKMMKEGAASYFPME

-61 FEALRKLFCLLK
+61 FEALRKLFHLIK
-73 LRKNLLNQILDA
+73 LRKNLLKKILDA

-98 NFWIERQLKKKGIP
+98 NFWIERQLKKKGVP

-122 AWRGNRLRK
+122 AWRGSRLKK

-155 QASFVGHPLAEMIP
+155 QATFVGHPLAEMIP

-176 AQNKLKIIK
+176 AQDKLKIIK
-185 ATKVIALLPGSRQ
+185 ASRVIALLPGSRQ
-198 GEVRWHTQLLIDSAL
+198 GEVKWHAQLLIDSAI
-213 EISKRVRDIKFLV
+213 EISKRIRDVKFLV

-237 SKTLFKNTHAELDIQ
+237 SKTLFKNTQAELDIQ
-252 LLIGHASDAINA
+252 LLIGHASIAINA
-264 ADLVIVASG
+264 ADAVIVASG

-292 SSISWQILKRMR
+292 STISWQILKRMR
-304 YLPYISLPNILLNK
+304 YLPYVSLPNILLNK
-318 FLVPELLQDDATP
+318 FFVPELLQNDATP
-331 ENITD
+331 ENITAK
-336 QTIEILK
+336 TIEILK
-343 DVAYRKNLLIQFT
+343 DSSYRKHLLVQFT
-356 KIHHQL
+356 KIHFQL

-367 DRLNRVVLKFI
+367 DRLNRVILKFI

>member
-25 KSIRPDLTFIGIAG
+25 KSARSDLKFIGIAG
-39 PKMIKEGAASFFSME
+39 PKMMKEGAVSFFSME

-61 FEALRKLFCLLK
+61 FEAFRKLFHLIR
-73 LRKNLLNQILDA
+73 LRKKLLNQILRE
-85 KPDLFIGIDAPDF
+85 KPVLFIGVDAPDF
-98 NFWIERQLKKKGIP
+98 NFWIEKQLKKKGVP

-155 QASFVGHPLAEMIP
+155 QATFVGHPLAEMIP
-169 LHPNKKK
+169 LYPNKKK
-176 AQNKLKIIK
+176 AQNKLKVIK

-198 GEVRWHTQLLIDSAL
+198 GEVKWHAQLLIDSAT
-213 EISKRVRDIKFLV
+213 EISKKIRDVKFLV
-226 PLPTRETYEIF
+226 PLPTRETYDIF

-304 YLPYISLPNILLNK
+304 YLPFVSLPNILLNK
-318 FLVPELLQDDATP
+318 FLVPELLQSDATS
-331 ENITD
+331 ENISSKAV
-336 QTIEILK
+336 EILK
-343 DVAYRKNLLIQFT
+343 DASYRKNLLTQFT

-367 DRLNRVVLKFI
+367 DRLNRVILKLI

>member
-10 ESSGDLLGSHLIKSL
+10 ESSGDLLGSHLIRSL
-25 KSIRPDLTFIGIAG
+25 KSSRSDLKFIGIAG
-39 PKMIKEGAASFFSME
+39 PKMMKEGAVSLFLME

-61 FEALRKLFCLLK
+61 FEAIRKLFHLIQ
-73 LRKNLLNQILDA
+73 LRKNLLNQILNQ
-85 KPDLFIGIDAPDF
+85 KPDLFIGVDAPDF

-131 IKKSIDHMLTIF
+131 IKKSVDHMLTIF

-155 QASFVGHPLAEMIP
+155 QATFVGHPLAEMIP
-169 LHPNKKK
+169 LYSNKKK
-176 AQNKLKIIK
+176 AQDKLKIIK

-198 GEVRWHTQLLIDSAL
+198 GEVTWHAQLLIDSAT
-213 EISKRVRDIKFLV
+213 EISKRIRNVKFLV
-226 PLPTRETYEIF
+226 PLPTRETYDIF

-252 LLIGHASDAINA
+252 LLVGHASDAINA

-304 YLPYISLPNILLNK
+304 YLPFVSLPNILLNK
-318 FLVPELLQDDATP
+318 FIVPELLQSDATSD
-331 ENITD
+331 NISSKA
-336 QTIEILK
+336 IEILK
-343 DVAYRKNLLIQFT
+343 NAPYRKNLLIQFT

-367 DRLNRVVLKFI
+367 DRLSKVILKFI